1 MGNNGCWSPVVA
13 VDVVARGQILEVV
26 GMWKGLILKT
36 KDFKI
41 PRKNVRAW
49 VWLEAIINSYEKEIE
64 DASIFRVWAS
74 KVNDSNCNDLSYMI
88 KV

>member
-41 PRKNVRAW
+41 PRKNVRA
-49 VWLEAIINSYEKEIE
+49 
-64 DASIFRVWAS
+64 
-74 KVNDSNCNDLSYMI
+74 
-88 KV
+88 